1 MTVDRQAGSL
11 TLGGLGLM
19 MSAPDPVGGW
29 MIRALADGTELG
41 DPEAVIAAIQSQLQ
55 DGDLERIDR
64 YGNREATIP
73 LVLEAPNSESP
84 GDALAR
90 AAAALD
96 AACRFDGW
104 TELSYTSTLAGAAT
118 SVYEVTS
125 ATASVTF
132 DDLAEMTQGCR
143 YVTLKI
149 HARPFPRTV
158 NPVTIDA
165 PSVTGSTTTTVDSGS
180 ATTGWS
186 LLSTAPA
193 ALHNLIS
200 NPSFEVNTTGWSAG
214 AGTASIARASTAAV
228 GSSSLVMTESAT
240 SGRSYAN
247 SPAAVVT
254 AGTTYQVILS
264 NQGGLGAPTSGGGC
278 LVRFYSDA
286 AGTVQVGGDWDT
298 AFASGSWATRTF
310 TTPAAPATAV
320 RMRIFPYGNSSNN
333 GLGSP
338 DVWYLDAVLVAAGAP
353 GFYFDGSKT
362 STTAITYTWDG
373 TANNSTST
381 ATWTAPALAVVSGG
395 VQGTVYGRASASIR
409 RTGAVTM
416 TSLPYMR
423 IRGTASAFS
432 DGLVT
437 VADNGGSAIT
447 PASYSYN
454 ATTGAYDIL
463 IRRPT
468 GFTTVDV
475 TFART
480 GGTVSTTSGLFV
492 NVDQIDI
499 TDNPFSTGKVQS
511 RQVQILGS
519 QRTELSL
526 SVLGLDA
533 AGTTPVALGEQ
544 VLVHTAAAGSDGRA
558 KFLACRSASGLT
570 GTADAGATS
579 GQFNTL
585 STTATPTNFTFP
597 ASALLKGN
605 YLAVCRVRCA
615 TVGTSD
621 LSYRAFI
628 DPTVGDNVFDPRT
641 GWKTRP
647 LTVGAS
653 GGLAAGQPGIRLN
666 SLWVMIPLGLLRL
679 PPADIEDSAPRSL
692 SRSPRCAVAVDVD
705 DIFLLND
712 DIGQASILLT
722 GLASGSY
729 SAVRLDAATVDSIAG
744 YGLGGSRTG
753 RCSPTLPAGS
763 GSSTPPH
770 PGCSR
775 SPPSRPAA
783 RPRASR
789 RTTTR
794 ASTRTSRPG
803 APDATRRST
812 SPGRRS
818 RRSQTSGTLS
828 SAGSG
833 RQPASAVR
841 CQRSSR

>member
-1 MTVDRQAGSL
+1 
-11 TLGGLGLM
+11 
-19 MSAPDPVGGW
+19 
-29 MIRALADGTELG
+29 
-41 DPEAVIAAIQSQLQ
+41 
-55 DGDLERIDR
+55 
-64 YGNREATIP
+64 
-73 LVLEAPNSESP
+73 
-84 GDALAR
+84 
-90 AAAALD
+90 
-96 AACRFDGW
+96 
-104 TELSYTSTLAGAAT
+104 
-118 SVYEVTS
+118 
-125 ATASVTF
+125 
-132 DDLAEMTQGCR
+132 
-143 YVTLKI
+143 
-149 HARPFPRTV
+149 
-158 NPVTIDA
+158 
-165 PSVTGSTTTTVDSGS
+165 
-180 ATTGWS
+180 
-186 LLSTAPA
+186 
-193 ALHNLIS
+193 
-200 NPSFEVNTTGWSAG
+200 
-214 AGTASIARASTAAV
+214 
-228 GSSSLVMTESAT
+228 
-240 SGRSYAN
+240 
-247 SPAAVVT
+247 
-254 AGTTYQVILS
+254 
-264 NQGGLGAPTSGGGC
+264 
-278 LVRFYSDA
+278 LVRFYSDT

-298 AFASGSWATRTF
+298 AFASGNTWATRTF

-373 TANNSTST
+373 TASNSTST

-416 TSLPYMR
+416 TSLTYMR

-437 VADNGGSAIT
+437 VADNGGGAVT

-570 GTADAGATS
+570 GTSDAGATS

-605 YLAVCRVRCA
+605 YLAYVRVRCA

-641 GWKTRP
+641 GWKTAP
-647 LTVGAS
+647 LTVVAS
-653 GGLAAGQPGIRLN
+653 GAAWPQVNQATGSPL
-666 SLWVMIPLGLLRL
+666 SPWVMIPLGLLRL
-679 PPADIEDSAPRSL
+679 PPADIEDSAATITVQIARAS
-692 SRSPRCAVAVDVD
+692 VAVDVD

-712 DIGQASILLT
+712 DIGQTSILLT

-729 SAVRLDAATVDSIAG
+729 SAVRLDAATVDASQASAWVGAANGTMLADAARWIGEQHTAAN
-744 YGLGGSRTG
+744 GL
-753 RCSPTLPAGS
+753 LQV
-763 GSSTPPH
+763 STVT
-770 PGCSR
+770 PGCS
-775 SPPSRPAA
+775 
-783 RPRASR
+783 
-789 RTTTR
+789 
-794 ASTRTSRPG
+794 TSRVSADYFP
-803 APDATRRST
+803 RSHT
-812 SPGRRS
+812 HVVD
-818 RRSQTSGTLS
+818 LS
-828 SAGSG
+828 A
-833 RQPASAVR
+833 A
-841 CQRSSR
+841 

>member
-1 MTVDRQAGSL
+1 VTLAPRWVINGLDL
-11 TLGGLGLM
+11 T
-19 MSAPDPVGGW
+19 APPFLVEQDASDSGAPESVRSVLAS
-29 MIRALADGTELG
+29 MLADGEIDLIDRHGNRTYEIPVLI
-41 DPEAVIAAIQSQLQ
+41 E
-55 DGDLERIDR
+55 GDLTTVAAAEADLVAAVLHERGELVCDP
-64 YGNREATIP
+64 GDGSAPVSVFEAFAGDVVLTPNETWEDQGLRRARVTIP
-73 LVLEAPNSESP
+73 
-84 GDALAR
+84 
-90 AAAALD
+90 
-96 AACRFDGW
+96 CRPF
-104 TELSYTSTLAGAAT
+104 
-118 SVYEVTS
+118 
-125 ATASVTF
+125 
-132 DDLAEMTQGCR
+132 
-143 YVTLKI
+143 
-149 HARPFPRTV
+149 ARPA

-186 LLSTAPA
+186 LLSTAPT

-200 NPSFEVNTTGWSAG
+200 NPSFEVNTTGWAAG
-214 AGTASIARASTAAV
+214 GGTASIARASTAAV

-240 SGRSYAN
+240 SGRSYVN

-278 LVRFYSDA
+278 LVRFYSDT

-298 AFASGSWATRTF
+298 AFASGTWATRTF
-310 TTPAAPATAV
+310 TTPAAPASAV

-362 STTAITYTWDG
+362 STTAIAYTWDG

-381 ATWTAPALAVVSGG
+381 ATWTAPTLTVVSGG
-395 VQGTVYGRASASIR
+395 VQGTVYGRASATIR

-423 IRGTASAFS
+423 IKGTASAFS

-454 ATTGAYDIL
+454 ATTGAYEIL
-463 IRRPT
+463 INRSA
-468 GFTTVDV
+468 GFTAVDV

-480 GGTVSTTSGLFV
+480 GGTVSTATGLFV

-499 TDNPFSTGKVQS
+499 TDNPFNTGKVQS

-544 VLVHTAAAGSDGRA
+544 VLVHTAAAGDDGRA
-558 KFLACRSASGLT
+558 KFLACRTTSGLA
-570 GTADAGATS
+570 GTADSTATS

-585 STTATPTNFTFP
+585 STTATPTNYTFP
-597 ASALLKGN
+597 ASALLPGN
-605 YLAVCRVRCA
+605 YMLVSRVKPITA
-615 TVGTSD
+615 GNKT
-621 LSYRAFI
+621 LSYRGFV
-628 DPTVGDNVFDPRT
+628 DPSTGDNVYDPPS
-641 GWKTRP
+641 GAWLTRP
-647 LTVGAS
+647 LVVGAT
-653 GGLAAGQPGIRLN
+653 GWPTIVLN
-666 SLWVMIPLGLLRL
+666 SYGLVPLGMLRL
-679 PPADIEDSAPRSL
+679 PPADLEDSSATITIQVAADVGS
-692 SRSPRCAVAVDVD
+692 AVNLD
-705 DIFLLND
+705 DIYLLND

-729 SAVRLDAATVDSIAG
+729 SAVRLDAATVDRTQATAWVGVANGTMVADAARWVGEQHAAAPGLLQIA
-744 YGLGGSRTG
+744 TV
-753 RCSPTLPAGS
+753 T
-763 GSSTPPH
+763 
-770 PGCSR
+770 PGCS
-775 SPPSRPAA
+775 
-783 RPRASR
+783 
-789 RTTTR
+789 
-794 ASTRTSRPG
+794 TSRV
-803 APDATRRST
+803 
-812 SPGRRS
+812 
-818 RRSQTSGTLS
+818 SGHYYPRFHTHV
-828 SAGSG
+828 AGI
-833 RQPASAVR
+833 A
-841 CQRSSR
+841 